1 MTEPPMDTL
10 RWLLE
15 SFDKK
20 YIETL
25 FEEGEKVD
33 LFNGKER
40 ENYQYP
46 YNGWVYIISRH
57 GAIDPYSKLMKE
69 LGLK

>member
-1 MTEPPMDTL
+1 MTETPMERL
-10 RWLLE
+10 KWLLE

-25 FEEGEKVD
+25 FEEGEKVN

-40 ENYQYP
+40 ENFQYP
-46 YNGWVYIISRH
+46 FNGWIYTLSRYKQP
-57 GAIDPYSKLMKE
+57 DPYEQL
-69 LGLK
+69 LKKMGI